1 MSVDVIVAM
10 TPKTRARRSPGFVEF
25 VILIAWIISLVALA
39 IDAMLPALPEI
50 ASDLGVV
57 RINDSQFVISVF
69 FAGMALGQLIF
80 GPLSDTTGRRPAIL
94 SGLVVFIGG
103 CLLSIVATDFTQML
117 LGRFLQ
123 GLGAAGPRIVTVALV
138 RDQYKGREMARV
150 MSFVMTIF
158 ILVPVFAPAIG
169 QVVLLVADWRYIF
182 LLFLCLALIVGLWF
196 WWRQPETLSRDRRIA
211 FSTGQLLLDI
221 RAILRIREA
230 FGYTLTM
237 GFLFGAF
244 IGYLSSSQQIFQ
256 QQYGLHELFP
266 LYFGILASVIGCASL
281 LNARLVMRFGM
292 RRLSR
297 YALLLICLFSFPFF
311 VLALV
316 QDGHPHLLMLMLYL
330 LPVFFCFGI
339 LFGNLN
345 AMAMEPLG
353 HIAGLGSAVV
363 GSVSTLISV
372 ALGAVVAGL
381 YDNTVLPLVLG
392 FALLGLVAL
401 LVMRW
406 TEAGLAPET

>member
-1 MSVDVIVAM
+1 
-10 TPKTRARRSPGFVEF
+10 
-25 VILIAWIISLVALA
+25 
-39 IDAMLPALPEI
+39 
-50 ASDLGVV
+50 
-57 RINDSQFVISVF
+57 
-69 FAGMALGQLIF
+69 MANHI
-80 GPLSDTTGRRPAIL
+80 P
-94 SGLVVFIGG
+94 
-103 CLLSIVATDFTQML
+103 
-117 LGRFLQ
+117 
-123 GLGAAGPRIVTVALV
+123 
-138 RDQYKGREMARV
+138 
-150 MSFVMTIF
+150 
-158 ILVPVFAPAIG
+158 
-169 QVVLLVADWRYIF
+169 
-182 LLFLCLALIVGLWF
+182 
-196 WWRQPETLSRDRRIA
+196 
-211 FSTGQLLLDI
+211 
-221 RAILRIREA
+221 
-230 FGYTLTM
+230 
-237 GFLFGAF
+237 
-244 IGYLSSSQQIFQ
+244 QQIFQ
-256 QQYGLHELFP
+256 LQYGLHELFP
-266 LYFGILASVIGCASL
+266 LYFGILASAIGCASL

-311 VLALV
+311 GLALL
-316 QDGHPHLLMLMLYL
+316 QDGHPHLLILMLYL

-372 ALGAVVAGL
+372 ALGAVVAGF

>member
-69 FAGMALGQLIF
+69 FAGMALGQLMF